1 MYKRQ
6 VLSGT
11 VVDMKKIYIDLAS
24 FQQLDFV
31 AQYSGDSRAR
41 MHVCAIDS
49 VCVSNRLRAA

>member
-1 MYKRQ
+1 MR
-6 VLSGT
+6 
-11 VVDMKKIYIDLAS
+11 DMKKIYIDLAS